1 MSAGRKRE
9 CENSLFYFKKNIK
22 FLILWIDNTSR
33 LVYYLIKIRDKEKPK
48 MTNYR
53 IAEEIANEILNVRN
67 ERYEALKKRDFES
80 YDKFNELEENLRY
93 SLESFGYEASFESDG
108 SPMLLIK
115 GRIAFKWLY
124 VKNVSKIG
132 EEN

>member
-1 MSAGRKRE
+1 MG
-9 CENSLFYFKKNIK
+9 
-22 FLILWIDNTSR
+22 IDDISI
-33 LVYYLIKIRDKEKPK
+33 LVYYFIKIRDKEKPK
-48 MTNYR
+48 MTKTYK

-67 ERYEALKKRDFES
+67 ARYEALKKRDFES

-93 SLESFGYEASFESDG
+93 ALESFGYEAKFESDG
-108 SPMLLIK
+108 SPMLLVK

>member
-1 MSAGRKRE
+1 
-9 CENSLFYFKKNIK
+9 
-22 FLILWIDNTSR
+22 
-33 LVYYLIKIRDKEKPK
+33 

-53 IAEEIANEILNVRN
+53 IAESIANEILNVRN
-67 ERYEALKKRDFES
+67 ARYEALKKRDFES
-80 YDKFNELEENLRY
+80 YDNLLELEENLTH

-108 SPMLLIK
+108 SPMLLVK

-124 VKNVSKIG
+124 VKNVSKIE

>member
-1 MSAGRKRE
+1 
-9 CENSLFYFKKNIK
+9 
-22 FLILWIDNTSR
+22 
-33 LVYYLIKIRDKEKPK
+33 

-67 ERYEALKKRDFES
+67 ARYEALKKRDCES
-80 YDKFNELEENLRY
+80 YDKFLELEENLTH

-108 SPMLLIK
+108 SPMLLRE
-115 GRIAFKWLY
+115 GRIAFKWMY

>member
-1 MSAGRKRE
+1 
-9 CENSLFYFKKNIK
+9 
-22 FLILWIDNTSR
+22 
-33 LVYYLIKIRDKEKPK
+33 

-67 ERYEALKKRDFES
+67 ARYEALKKRDFES
-80 YDKFNELEENLRY
+80 YDKFLELEENLTHT
-93 SLESFGYEASFESDG
+93 LESFGYKASFESDG
-108 SPMLLIK
+108 SPMLFGE

-124 VKNVSKIG
+124 VKNVSKIE

>member
-1 MSAGRKRE
+1 MG
-9 CENSLFYFKKNIK
+9 
-22 FLILWIDNTSR
+22 IDNTNT
-33 LVYYLIKIRDKEKPK
+33 LVYYIHINKKDKEKPK
-48 MTNYR
+48 MTKTYK

-67 ERYEALKKRDFES
+67 ARYEALKERDFES

-93 SLESFGYEASFESDG
+93 ALENFGYEATFESDG
-108 SPMLLIK
+108 SPMLLVK
-115 GRIAFKWLY
+115 GRIAFKWMY

>member
-1 MSAGRKRE
+1 
-9 CENSLFYFKKNIK
+9 
-22 FLILWIDNTSR
+22 
-33 LVYYLIKIRDKEKPK
+33 
-48 MTNYR
+48 MTKTYK

-67 ERYEALKKRDFES
+67 ARYEALKKRDFES

-93 SLESFGYEASFESDG
+93 ALEGFGYEASFESDG
-108 SPMLLIK
+108 SPMLLVK

-124 VKNVSKIG
+124 VKNVRKIG